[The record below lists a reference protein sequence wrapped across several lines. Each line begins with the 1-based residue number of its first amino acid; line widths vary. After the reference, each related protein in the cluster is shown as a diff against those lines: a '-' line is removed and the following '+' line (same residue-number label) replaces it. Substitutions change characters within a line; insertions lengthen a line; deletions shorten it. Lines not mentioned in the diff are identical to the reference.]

1 MRYGNKAG
9 DKMRDDTNFLTLF
22 GHETETRKLKPGDL
36 LFHKGEKADAL
47 YIVKAGQLDIFDGD
61 VVFETVGEGGIIGEM
76 ALVDQ
81 SPRSA
86 SVKALTAAEV
96 IPVDQKRFLWMV
108 SQTPFFSI
116 RVMRVLTARL
126 RKTDEMLKAK
136 A

>member
-1 MRYGNKAG
+1 MH
-9 DKMRDDTNFLTLF
+9 DETNFLSLF
-22 GHETETRKLKPGDL
+22 SHETVGRKLAPGEV
-36 LFHKGEKADAL
+36 LFKVGDPPDSL
-47 YIVKAGQLDIFDGD
+47 YIVRSGELQIFDGTLA
-61 VVFETVGEGGIIGEM
+61 FETVGEGGIIGEM